1 MAEVDVEVVVV
12 EVGGD
17 LVLVVLDVV
26 LRSYENKIVKDGVGG
41 GRKNLPAS
49 SKRASF
55 HHCSSGSSSS
65 HHCSSRNPL
74 F

>member
-1 MAEVDVEVVVV
+1 M
-12 EVGGD
+12 
-17 LVLVVLDVV
+17 LDVV
-26 LRSYENKIVKDGVGG
+26 LHSCENKIVKDGGVEVGG
-41 GRKNLPAS
+41 EEKNLPAS

-55 HHCSSGSSSS
+55 HHCSSSSS